1 MFEVWKLHAVLLDKA
16 VWCVCVCV
24 CEWKLWDSWFVRK
37 LRGLAR
43 LRTTRRLKICTLPM
57 L

>member
-16 VWCVCVCV
+16 VWCVCV